1 MVVAEDKKKG
11 SLIFE
16 IQAKD
21 ADEPLTGSSQIIY
34 TITKGDPNNSFTILT
49 DPNTNIGVIIINK
62 VNECHFICC
71 YST

>member
-16 IQAKD
+16 IQATD
-21 ADEPLTGSSQIIY
+21 ADEPRTGSSQIIY

-49 DPNTNIGVIIINK
+49 DPNTNIGAIIINK
-62 VNECHFICC
+62 VNECHFIYC
-71 YST
+71 YIK